1 MDGGSK
7 SANLTGDQLAFFHG
21 GPIRGRPA
29 SARNPRSG
37 SKFGQFG
44 LPFVFSTAPDIDPF
58 VRPLAFNDLIRLPV
72 IAFYE
77 AAFSKATGVPLKVV
91 APDEPDR
98 RLCFGLQENGFCAL
112 VTDTAAGCV
121 ACREAQA
128 RLQRIVA
135 RSFNPQQISCFAG
148 LTDVAVPVL
157 VGKRHVATLMS
168 GQVFRR
174 EPTERDFRLITAM
187 IADRPDGDWERRVRA
202 AYFAT
207 PVVTA
212 DRFQAIIKLLNVFAQ
227 YLADFAGRQFIASA
241 EVEPAAVT
249 RAKQFVRD
257 HVDESIN
264 LEQVV
269 QQVGVSRFYFCKLF
283 KKATGMTLTEYVT
296 RVRVEKAKTLLV
308 DPSLRISEIVF
319 AAGFGSIPRFNSVF
333 KQHVGM
339 PPTEY
344 RLTLRAP
351 LRV

>member
-1 MDGGSK
+1 
-7 SANLTGDQLAFFHG
+7 LA
-21 GPIRGRPA
+21 ITA
-29 SARNPRSG
+29 LAE
-37 SKFGQFG
+37 QFG
-44 LPFVFSTAPDIDPF
+44 LPFVFSTAPDIGPL

-77 AAFSKATGVPLKVV
+77 AAFAKATGVPLKVV
-91 APDEPDR
+91 PPGEPDR
-98 RLCFGLQENGFCAL
+98 RLCFGLQENAFCAL
-112 VTDTAAGCV
+112 VTGTPTGCA
-121 ACREAQA
+121 ACREAQG
-128 RLQRIVA
+128 RLQRAVA
-135 RSFNPQQISCFAG
+135 RSLNPQQISCFAG

-157 VGKRHVATLMS
+157 VGGRQIATLMS

-187 IADRPDGDWERRVRA
+187 IIDRPDGDWERRARA

-212 DRFQAIIKLLNVFAQ
+212 DRFQAIIQLLNVFAQ
-227 YLADFAGRQFIASA
+227 YLADFAGRQIMANA
-241 EVEPAAVT
+241 QVEPAAVT
-249 RAKQFVRD
+249 RAKQFVQD

-264 LEQVV
+264 LGQVV
-269 QQVGVSRFYFCKLF
+269 EQVGVSRFYFCKLF

-296 RVRVEKAKTLLV
+296 RVRIEKAKTLLV